1 MSVPS
6 LGKTFSQGVAWFYLL
21 RFGSRIIASLQLVIL
36 ARLLTPEDFGLIG
49 SAMLVLSL
57 LQTFSA
63 TGFNQAL
70 VVKKQDISAYLDTVW
85 WVEVGRGIA
94 IGLIVFLMAPLAASF
109 FKEPETLPILRALA
123 IYPFVTS
130 LASPGLIQL
139 DKALRFK
146 RLVLFQGVLTILGL
160 IVSIASALIFR
171 NVWALVIGT
180 LFGGILMSF
189 GSYFIYPYR
198 PGMGFAW
205 HKARE
210 LWDFG
215 RWVLG
220 NKIAHYLFNDG
231 DDWVVSRLLGSEA
244 LGLYQMAYN
253 LGNAPSTEV
262 TAIFSRVALPVFSK
276 IQYELPRMRR
286 AYLRLLQ
293 TVMFVSTP
301 VSLGIAL
308 VAQDVVIGFMGEKWA
323 PMIRSLQILLIW
335 GWIRS
340 FRATTGPLLQARGRP
355 DVVAKFTLFKVII
368 LALLVIPFSLRW
380 NIEGTSW
387 VVVIAAVSEI
397 PLLLISMQRVAE
409 IAPKEIL
416 ARLLHPLFTAI
427 PMVAT
432 VLIWQNMIYSHGSW
446 IIRLIVSI
454 LLGAAAYI
462 PFTIWLDKSL
472 GWGLRADFQS
482 AIGHNLRPLMDSLA
496 HRRQPKSATTPP
508 P

>member
-6 LGKTFSQGVAWFYLL
+6 LGKTFSQGVTWFYLL
-21 RFGSRIIASLQLVIL
+21 RFSSRIIASLQLVIL

-70 VVKKQDISAYLDTVW
+70 VQKKQDISAYLDTAW
-85 WVEVGRGIA
+85 WVEVGRGA
-94 IGLIVFLMAPLAASF
+94 FLGGIVFLMAPLAAAF
-109 FKEPETLPILRALA
+109 FKEPETIPILRALA
-123 IYPFVTS
+123 IYPLITS

-146 RLVLFQGVLTILGL
+146 KLVLFQGVLTILGL

-180 LFGGILMSF
+180 LFGGVMMSA

-198 PGMGFAW
+198 PGMGFSW

-276 IQYELPRMRR
+276 IQDELPRIRR
-286 AYLRLLQ
+286 AYLPLVQ
-293 TVMFVSTP
+293 AVMFVSPP

-308 VAQDVVIGFMGEKWA
+308 VAQDAVIGILGERWA

-340 FRATTGPLLQARGRP
+340 FRATAGPVIRARGRP
-355 DVVAKFTLFKVII
+355 DLAAKFTSFKVFV
-368 LALLVIPFSLRW
+368 LALLVIPFTLRW
-380 NIEGTSW
+380 QIEGTSW
-387 VVVIAAVSEI
+387 AVVIAAASEV
-397 PLLLISMQRVAE
+397 PLIIISLKWAAE
-409 IAPKEIL
+409 IAPKEFL
-416 ARLLHPLFTAI
+416 ARLLRPLLTSI
-427 PMVAT
+427 PMVLLI
-432 VLIWQNMIYSHGSW
+432 LIWQNVIYPDGSW

-454 LLGAAAYI
+454 LLGAAAYLT
-462 PFTIWLDKSL
+462 FTLWLDRSR
-472 GWGLRADFQS
+472 GWGLRVDIQS
-482 AIGHNLRPLMDSLA
+482 AIKHNLEPLVDILRSNRNKKSL
-496 HRRQPKSATTPP
+496 PKPP